1 MCVILD
7 MHAPLF
13 VLLAAIALQPA
24 AVVSLTHKDAFP
36 PLWHLAP
43 GNIKDYSMKDN
54 KIIIDAWNY
63 EERLGMYK
71 IMLNHSSKY
80 FTAFGPNNV
89 GNLLWGLPLQH
100 GWQYHTGR
108 LAVPPNTTC
117 GHGSGDH
124 LCISVQSWWGCM
136 NYYLA
141 IIPFL
146 GALEAGFFGQ
156 IKYPVEMLPPE
167 ELREDFCYSVSDC
180 HSQIPKLMDEWKAYF
195 EYLLSAG
202 QTPASIK
209 LDDALNYLWK
219 AHVASIDY
227 ALPKF
232 KNRLKY
238 LSGPETNFGEN
249 WANGMEFIAATHFP
263 TNLWNTNEYQAFLPP
278 RLLVEGDAIPFIGD
292 FSPEQNK
299 VLLSLCVLHKTNEF
313 TGGAFLAFWRM
324 AMSTEEGR
332 AAGRSLIQLLI
343 SSGSMTPDA
352 VGIYKEKYVTI
363 TILKLANAGSLC
375 HVGNHFSV
383 DKSTATEAIQEVCL
397 VIQDILANHFICLIN
412 LQGVSAA
419 SAA

>member
-352 VGIYKEKYVTI
+352 VGIYK
-363 TILKLANAGSLC
+363 GLC
-375 HVGNHFSV
+375 
-383 DKSTATEAIQEVCL
+383 
-397 VIQDILANHFICLIN
+397 
-412 LQGVSAA
+412 
-419 SAA
+419 